1 MKKKSRTNWA
11 RVRAMKDK
19 DIDLSEVP
27 ELGSEFFDRAVLWPG
42 RKRQITLRLDPDV
55 LDFFRRHGRGY
66 QTVINNVLR
75 RYMDARRLRAG

>member
-11 RVRAMKDK
+11 RIRAMKDK

-27 ELGSEFFDRAVLWPG
+27 ELGEAFFDRAVLWPG

-55 LDFFRRHGRGY
+55 LDFFRGHGRGY

>member
-1 MKKKSRTNWA
+1 MRKKSRTNWA
-11 RVRAMKDK
+11 RLRAMKDK

-27 ELGSEFFDRAVLWPG
+27 ELGSAFFDRAVFWPG

-55 LDFFRRHGRGY
+55 LRFFRRHGRGY

-75 RYMDARRLRAG
+75 RYMEACRLRAG